1 MFSEL
6 ESILNLVNSIN
17 NNNDNNKTTIIVCV
31 VVAVLFLIYGITK
44 LICKQINKEDDL
56 NFNLTLEPSEQK
68 HLSYYFLELR
78 KNIKSKIKINKIEHS
93 INGFEGGYERYERHI
108 ELDWSIYNSGEFCL
122 EEPKNKQKVGRYSYC
137 LDPKPDHYVLTV
149 KVYYTI
155 NGKKEKVKERK
166 FPFKS

>member
-6 ESILNLVNSIN
+6 ESISNLINSIN
-17 NNNDNNKTTIIVCV
+17 GNNKTTITVCV
-31 VVAVLFLIYGITK
+31 GATVFFLIYGLVK
-44 LICKQINKEDDL
+44 LIFKQNNKEDDL

-68 HLSYYFLELR
+68 GQSNYFLEVR

-93 INGFEGGYERYERHI
+93 IKGFEGGYERYERHI

-122 EEPKNKQKVGRYSYC
+122 EESKNRQKVGRYSYC

-166 FPFKS
+166 FPFRS

>member
-6 ESILNLVNSIN
+6 ESIINLAN
-17 NNNDNNKTTIIVCV
+17 NIGNKDKTTTIICAV
-31 VVAVLFLIYGITK
+31 VIILFLVWKIIK
-44 LICKQINKEDDL
+44 LIFKRINKEDDL

-68 HLSYYFLELR
+68 SQSNYFLELR
-78 KNIKSKIKINKIEHS
+78 KNTKSKIKINKIEHN
-93 INGFEGGYERYERHI
+93 IKGFEGGYERYERHI
-108 ELDWSIYNSGEFCL
+108 ELDWSIYNSGDFCL

-137 LDPKPDHYVLTV
+137 LDPKPDHYVLIV

-166 FPFKS
+166 FPFRS